1 MSPMSVRLIIADD
14 HAMFR
19 EGLKGLFR
27 YKSDFEIVAEVS
39 RAEDVIPTLKAKPCD
54 VLLLDLQMDRWVLK
68 DVESL
73 AEQTSVLVLT
83 ASERPADA
91 LAALKLGAAAV
102 VQKRFAFETLI
113 EAIEAVA
120 QKQVWIPPNL
130 QATITAQ
137 WRSAADPQLTG
148 RESEIVRLVALG
160 KTNAEVA
167 ERLTITEGT
176 VKTHLN
182 NVFKKLGLRNRAE
195 LVHHALQRDLVGSS

>member
-1 MSPMSVRLIIADD
+1 MAVRLIVADD

-39 RAEDVIPTLKAKPCD
+39 RAEDVAPTLKAKPCD
-54 VLLLDLQMDRWVLK
+54 VLLLDLQMDRWVLQ

-73 AEQTSVLVLT
+73 AQQTSFLVLT

-91 LAALKLGAAAV
+91 LAALKFGAAAV

-120 QKQVWIPPNL
+120 QKQVWIPPSL

-167 ERLTITEGT
+167 EQLAITEGT

-195 LVHHALQRDLVGSS
+195 LVHHALQRDLVGGS

>member
-1 MSPMSVRLIIADD
+1 MSVRLIIADD

-27 YKSDFEIVAEVS
+27 YKSDFEITAEVS
-39 RAEDVIPTLKAKPCD
+39 RAEDVVPTLRAKPCD
-54 VLLLDLQMDRWVLK
+54 VLLLDLQMDRWMLK

-73 AEQTSVLVLT
+73 ARHTPVLVLT
-83 ASERPADA
+83 ASERPAEA

-120 QKQVWIPPNL
+120 RKQVWIPPAL

-137 WRSAADPQLTG
+137 WRSAGDPQLTG

-167 ERLTITEGT
+167 AQLAITEGT

-195 LVHHALQRDLVGSS
+195 LVHHVLQRDLVGTS